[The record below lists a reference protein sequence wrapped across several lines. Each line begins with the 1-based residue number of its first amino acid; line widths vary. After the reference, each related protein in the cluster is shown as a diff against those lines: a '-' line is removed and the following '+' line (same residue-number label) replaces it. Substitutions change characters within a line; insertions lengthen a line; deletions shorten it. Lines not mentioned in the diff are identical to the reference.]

1 MKYLLILLLGLILG
15 AGAAVYFLGIPRAK
29 SRPGVAVT
37 APDPSGD
44 PPGTVVIS
52 LTNEFVDGLL
62 GTIFKDLGAP
72 SFHLAQSDQDG
83 SQGRELGI
91 SQAVY
96 QQGCTNTITLAPDG
110 SNVKTEVQFTNGKV
124 QAPLAFSGSYN
135 LLGNCMQ
142 FKGWAQT
149 SIGLRFDQANQTVYG
164 QVDVEGVNL
173 EGVNPVANNF
183 VTVFVRNAID
193 QRVNP
198 LELIRAQ
205 QLQLMIPVKASNGAV
220 QARVKDVRAE
230 MVDGALRMHI
240 SYEFTGAKGGQ
251 PQS

>member
-1 MKYLLILLLGLILG
+1 MKYLLTLLLGLILG
-15 AGAAVYFLGIPRAK
+15 ASLAIFVLGIPRAK

-37 APDPSGD
+37 APDPAGD
-44 PPGTVVIS
+44 PAGTVVVS
-52 LTNEFVDGLL
+52 LNNGFVDGLL

-72 SFHLAQSDQDG
+72 SFHLAQAPLAEGAS
-83 SQGRELGI
+83 I
-91 SQAVY
+91 NQAAF
-96 QQGCTNTITLAPDG
+96 QEGCTNTITLAATG
-110 SNVKTEVQFTNGKV
+110 SNVKTEVQFINGKV

-149 SIGLRFDQANQTVYG
+149 SVGLRFDQASQTVYG

-173 EGVNPVANNF
+173 EGVNPIANNF

-220 QARVKDVRAE
+220 QAHVKDVRAE
-230 MVDGALRMHI
+230 MLDGTLKMHI

-251 PQS
+251 PQG

>member
-37 APDPSGD
+37 APDPAGD
-44 PPGTVVIS
+44 PPGTVVVS
-52 LTNEFVDGLL
+52 LTNGFIDGLL
-62 GTIFKDLGAP
+62 GTIFKDLDAP
-72 SFHLAQSDQDG
+72 SFHLAQSGLPGLPGGDAN
-83 SQGRELGI
+83 I
-91 SQAVY
+91 SQAAF
-96 QQGCTNTITLAPDG
+96 QQGCTNTITLAPVG

-198 LELIRAQ
+198 LELIRGQ

-240 SYEFTGAKGGQ
+240 SYEFTGAKGAQ
-251 PQS
+251 PQG

>member
-1 MKYLLILLLGLILG
+1 MKYLLILLLGLLLG

-37 APDPSGD
+37 APDSAGD
-44 PPGTVVIS
+44 PPGTVVVS
-52 LTNEFVDGLL
+52 LTSGFIDGLL

-72 SFHLAQSDQDG
+72 SFQLAQG
-83 SQGRELGI
+83 RSQTDVVTMT
-91 SQAVY
+91 QAAF
-96 QQGCTNTITLAPDG
+96 QQGCTNTITLAPAG

-124 QAPLAFSGSYN
+124 QAPLAFSGSYY

-149 SIGLRFDQANQTVYG
+149 SIGLRFDQASQTVYG
-164 QVDVEGVNL
+164 QVNVEGVNL

-220 QARVKDVRAE
+220 QAQVKDVRAE
-230 MVDGALRMHI
+230 MLDGALRMHI
-240 SYEFTGAKGGQ
+240 SYEFSGAKGGQ
-251 PQS
+251 PQG

>member
-1 MKYLLILLLGLILG
+1 MKYLIILLLGLVVG
-15 AGAAVYFLGIPRAK
+15 AGAAVFFLGIPRAK
-29 SRPGVAVT
+29 SSPGVAVGP
-37 APDPSGD
+37 PDPAGD
-44 PPGTVVIS
+44 PAGTVVIS
-52 LTNEFVDGLL
+52 LTDGFVDGLL

-72 SFHLAQSDQDG
+72 SFQLAGGGWESRG
-83 SQGRELGI
+83 ATVEHV
-91 SQAVY
+91 AF
-96 QQGCTNTITLAPDG
+96 QQGCTNMITLAPEEG
-110 SNVKTEVQFTNGKV
+110 SVKTEVQFSNGKIS
-124 QAPLAFSGSYN
+124 APLAFSGNYN

-149 SIGLRFDQANQTVYG
+149 SIGLRFDQASQTVYG

-173 EGVNPVANNF
+173 EGVNPIANNF

-220 QARVKDVRAE
+220 KAQVKDVRAE
-230 MVDGALRMHI
+230 MLEGALKMHI
-240 SYEFTGAKGGQ
+240 SYEFIAAKGGQ
-251 PQS
+251 PQG

>member
-1 MKYLLILLLGLILG
+1 MKYLLILLLGLVLG
-15 AGAAVYFLGIPRAK
+15 AGVAIYVLGIPRAK

-37 APDPSGD
+37 APDPAGD
-44 PPGTVVIS
+44 PAGTVVVS
-52 LTNEFVDGLL
+52 LTSGFVDGFLS
-62 GTIFKDLGAP
+62 TIFKDLGAP
-72 SFHLAQSDQDG
+72 SFQL
-83 SQGRELGI
+83 SQGVDNSSPTLER
-91 SQAVY
+91 AAF
-96 QQGCTNTITLAPDG
+96 QQGCNNTITLSPAEN
-110 SNVKTEVQFTNGKV
+110 NVKTEVQFTNGKV
-124 QAPLAFSGSYN
+124 RAPLVFSGNYS

-142 FKGWAQT
+142 FKGWAET
-149 SIGLRFDQANQTVYG
+149 SIALRFDQAAQTVYG

-220 QARVKDVRAE
+220 QAHVKDVRAE
-230 MVDGALRMHI
+230 MLDGALRLHI
-240 SYEFTGAKGGQ
+240 SYEFSGAKGGQ
-251 PQS
+251 PQG

>member
-1 MKYLLILLLGLILG
+1 MKYLLILLLGLVLG
-15 AGAAVYFLGIPRAK
+15 AGIAIFLLGIPRAK

-37 APDPSGD
+37 APDPAGD
-44 PPGTVVIS
+44 PAGTVVVS
-52 LTNEFVDGLL
+52 LTSGFVDGLL
-62 GTIFKDLGAP
+62 NTIFKDLGAP
-72 SFHLAQSDQDG
+72 SFHL
-83 SQGRELGI
+83 SQGVDNSSPTMER
-91 SQAVY
+91 AAF
-96 QQGCTNTITLAPDG
+96 QQGCNNTITLAPAEN
-110 SNVKTEVQFTNGKV
+110 NVKTEVQFTNGKV
-124 QAPLAFSGSYN
+124 RAPLVFSGNYN

-142 FKGWAQT
+142 FKGWAET
-149 SIGLRFDQANQTVYG
+149 SISLRFDQATQTVYG

-220 QARVKDVRAE
+220 QAHVKDVRAE
-230 MVDGALRMHI
+230 MLDGALRLHI
-240 SYEFTGAKGGQ
+240 SYEFSGAKGGT